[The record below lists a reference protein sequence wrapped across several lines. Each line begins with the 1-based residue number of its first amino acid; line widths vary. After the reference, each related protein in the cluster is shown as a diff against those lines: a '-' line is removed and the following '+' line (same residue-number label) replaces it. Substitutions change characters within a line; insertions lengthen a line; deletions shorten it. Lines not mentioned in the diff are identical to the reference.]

1 MARAFVKSYSALQR
15 VVDERTAAYQEAT
28 KADDQEYD
36 YETESKW
43 LSKASQE
50 LARNKAQYEE
60 ALNVYKGWRAGKRKR
75 NVRNTRNDLLR
86 VFSTDRESRA
96 AAEQF
101 MNQKIGEMMMQG
113 EVSETA
119 LNEITD
125 RMLETVSVTSSS
137 KNNPWIPER
146 YGHRTC

>member
-1 MARAFVKSYSALQR
+1 M
-15 VVDERTAAYQEAT
+15 
-28 KADDQEYD
+28 
-36 YETESKW
+36 
-43 LSKASQE
+43 
-50 LARNKAQYEE
+50 
-60 ALNVYKGWRAGKRKR
+60 NVYKGWRAGKRKR
-75 NVRNTRNDLLR
+75 NVRNTRSDLLR
-86 VFSTDRESRA
+86 VFSTDRASRA

-137 KNNPWIPER
+137 KNSPWIPER